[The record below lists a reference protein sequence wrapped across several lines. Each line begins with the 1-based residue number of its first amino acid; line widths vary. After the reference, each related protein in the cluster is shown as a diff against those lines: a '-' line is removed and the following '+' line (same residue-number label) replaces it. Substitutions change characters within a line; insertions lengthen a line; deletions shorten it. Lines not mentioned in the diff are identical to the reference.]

1 MNEGNQTNVIGKQ
14 YEAEITMSN
23 VRSTGL
29 LIINQDGLILRTGN
43 QELSIL
49 YSSIESSIITL
60 EKEVKLTL
68 NNGAVIVLSI
78 CDNEILLNVINTK
91 KSNSSSDVNQ
101 INSVPNNENVNT
113 AEKNQTV
120 ESRKGVCVIYGAFS
134 ESSSIKVYNNGVL
147 IARIGSG
154 AKFVYNV
161 TQDTLLTF
169 KFRLFKKEEL
179 EVRANENVMVK
190 VGIDWLKSKV
200 ATEVSTINDTDL
212 ERMIKEEPSVSNNN
226 KKTFT
231 FGKLIVS
238 GIIIYVIYNMFFAP
252 MTDAKICRRIQSSV
266 AKYFKDPS
274 SVKINE
280 CRVIKKENNLWTITG
295 TASGTNGFG
304 GVASHSYSAVV
315 RVDGHSYE
323 IKGVMVG

>member
-29 LIINQDGLILRTGN
+29 LIINQDGLIIRAGN

-60 EKEVKLTL
+60 ENEVKLTL
-68 NNGAVIVLSI
+68 NNGAIIIVSI
-78 CDNEILLNVINTK
+78 CDNEILLNVINAK
-91 KSNSSSDVNQ
+91 KSNSVPT
-101 INSVPNNENVNT
+101 INPINLASTIETVNT

-169 KFRLFKKEEL
+169 KFRLFKKAEL
-179 EVRANENVMVK
+179 EVKSNENVMVK

-200 ATEVSTINDTDL
+200 ATEVSIINDIDL
-212 ERMIKEEPSVSNNN
+212 ERMIKEEPPVSNNN
-226 KKTFT
+226 KAFT
-231 FGKLIVS
+231 FGKLIVL

-252 MTDAKICRRIQSSV
+252 MTEAKICRRIQSSV

-274 SVKINE
+274 SVKIND
-280 CRVIKKENNLWTITG
+280 CRVIEKKNNLWTITG

-304 GVASHSYSAVV
+304 GVASHGYSVLV